1 MNVFS
6 HQIASPKK
14 LIYMHVAQ
22 HGMTSKAELMPVS
35 GMTSSSLTRLLDEM
49 LTDKLLLTFQG
60 QSSGGRK
67 PILYDINPN
76 YGYFFG
82 LDISRRT
89 STLGFFDAKMN
100 AKALMRWRMDEAM
113 SPPEL
118 IDYVVRSIKSIMQ
131 DHHIERNQVIGIG
144 VGAVGPLERGKGI
157 ISKPSDF
164 PSPGWTHVPICS
176 LLEEKTGIPARLEN
190 GANAALIGEH
200 WSMRSENL
208 QHMLYVH
215 AGVGLRSAMMSDGH
229 IVHGSVDMEGAVG
242 QMVIQMD
249 GPRLHDR
256 GNYGAWEAFA
266 SVQAL
271 VKRARA
277 DAKSGRT
284 DIPGA
289 AHISPERITYDMLL
303 HGLHAGSAYA
313 QEIFTQS
320 AVHFGIGLA
329 NLINV
334 LHPETII
341 LGGTLINS
349 NELFYQTA
357 VDTAQRNT
365 YYYPDYVP
373 SFTKGILREDAVAI
387 GSALLIWK
395 DLAM

>member
-118 IDYVVRSIKSIMQ
+118 IDYVVRSIKSMMQ

-144 VGAVGPLERGKGI
+144 VGAVGPLERSKGI

-164 PSPGWTHVPICS
+164 PSPGWT
-176 LLEEKTGIPARLEN
+176 
-190 GANAALIGEH
+190 
-200 WSMRSENL
+200 
-208 QHMLYVH
+208 
-215 AGVGLRSAMMSDGH
+215 
-229 IVHGSVDMEGAVG
+229 
-242 QMVIQMD
+242 
-249 GPRLHDR
+249 
-256 GNYGAWEAFA
+256 
-266 SVQAL
+266 
-271 VKRARA
+271 
-277 DAKSGRT
+277 
-284 DIPGA
+284 
-289 AHISPERITYDMLL
+289 
-303 HGLHAGSAYA
+303 
-313 QEIFTQS
+313 
-320 AVHFGIGLA
+320 
-329 NLINV
+329 
-334 LHPETII
+334 
-341 LGGTLINS
+341 
-349 NELFYQTA
+349 
-357 VDTAQRNT
+357 
-365 YYYPDYVP
+365 
-373 SFTKGILREDAVAI
+373 
-387 GSALLIWK
+387 
-395 DLAM
+395 